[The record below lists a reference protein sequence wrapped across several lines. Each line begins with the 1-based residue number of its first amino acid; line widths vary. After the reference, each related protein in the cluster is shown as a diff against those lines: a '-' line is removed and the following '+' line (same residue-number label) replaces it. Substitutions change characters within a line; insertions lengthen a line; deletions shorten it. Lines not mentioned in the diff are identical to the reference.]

1 MARWRKGFLAEE
13 SEEVQEEREEVDE
26 KEEERE
32 ERSDDFRSGTSG
44 LGLPLHLALGRE
56 EGGQ

>member
-1 MARWRKGFLAEE
+1 M
-13 SEEVQEEREEVDE
+13 QEEREEVDE
-26 KEEERE
+26 KEEEGE

-44 LGLPLHLALGRE
+44 LGLPRHLALGKE

>member
-1 MARWRKGFLAEE
+1 M
-13 SEEVQEEREEVDE
+13 QEEREEVDE

-44 LGLPLHLALGRE
+44 LGLPRHLALGRE